1 MTGPGRTVARTAA
14 VLAALV
20 GIVLL
25 LTGVVRAGAAGDLVE
40 TTGGTAGL
48 AGVAAVTTSADVLD
62 AGASRVG
69 LRASATSADRTVF
82 IGVARA
88 DDVEAWLGDLG
99 RVEVLG
105 SGGDG
110 RDGTE
115 GVLDIARRDGAM
127 RAPDPADADIWVAS
141 ASGQGAAQLAW
152 RPADGRW
159 RAVVAGADAGD
170 LERVDVTWTRTAGTS
185 SAPAFIAVGLLLLVA
200 GAVTLVV
207 LRRRT
212 GRVDDWSAD
221 YDYGD
226 GGGDDDDPSG
236 GGPAGSGD
244 PEHAPA
250 TTSSSPRIH
259 GRRRAG
265 TPPGSLSR
273 ALGFALVGALAVTGC
288 SGSGSDE
295 AQDRPPTPAAGA
307 GSSGRSTPGS
317 SAPAGPAVPVV
328 LVSQAEDVLDRVDAA
343 AAEVARSGRID
354 AFGAR
359 AVGPYRERLA
369 ADLKTRA
376 AATDATAATAA
387 RVVTGMSR
395 DRLIVT
401 SQSGWPRFFVVAGA
415 APGLPTPVVR
425 VLRSDSARTPYG
437 VWGEPVLLPGAT
449 LPEVAPA
456 ADGAAALP
464 AGAAGLVASPQ
475 DVAPGYADT
484 LTKGTSSPSARL
496 FAPDE
501 FRRQVTTRLDADR
514 AGVTAVGTVASKHVV
529 RPDGVLAFRTADGGA
544 VVVASIEQTYT
555 VTVRPGAGTVRV
567 DRALAALGGR
577 TSYSKALTRTSV
589 QVVVFSVPAS
599 GGGPVRVI
607 AASKGD
613 VAVKGS

>member
-48 AGVAAVTTSADVLD
+48 TGVAAVTTSADVLD
-62 AGASRVG
+62 SGAIRVG

-115 GVLDIARRDGAM
+115 GALDIARRDGAT

-141 ASGQGAAQLAW
+141 ASGQGAARLAW

-159 RAVVAGADAGD
+159 RAVVVVAGADAGD

-226 GGGDDDDPSG
+226 GRGDDDDPSG

-244 PEHAPA
+244 PQIASSASPTAPA
-250 TTSSSPRIH
+250 SAR
-259 GRRRAG
+259 
-265 TPPGSLSR
+265 
-273 ALGFALVGALAVTGC
+273 VTG
-288 SGSGSDE
+288 
-295 AQDRPPTPAAGA
+295 R
-307 GSSGRSTPGS
+307 S
-317 SAPAGPAVPVV
+317 SASNAW
-328 LVSQAEDVLDRVDAA
+328 
-343 AAEVARSGRID
+343 RI
-354 AFGAR
+354 
-359 AVGPYRERLA
+359 
-369 ADLKTRA
+369 
-376 AATDATAATAA
+376 
-387 RVVTGMSR
+387 
-395 DRLIVT
+395 
-401 SQSGWPRFFVVAGA
+401 
-415 APGLPTPVVR
+415 
-425 VLRSDSARTPYG
+425 
-437 VWGEPVLLPGAT
+437 
-449 LPEVAPA
+449 
-456 ADGAAALP
+456 
-464 AGAAGLVASPQ
+464 SP
-475 DVAPGYADT
+475 
-484 LTKGTSSPSARL
+484 
-496 FAPDE
+496 
-501 FRRQVTTRLDADR
+501 
-514 AGVTAVGTVASKHVV
+514 ASK
-529 RPDGVLAFRTADGGA
+529 
-544 VVVASIEQTYT
+544 
-555 VTVRPGAGTVRV
+555 
-567 DRALAALGGR
+567 
-577 TSYSKALTRTSV
+577 
-589 QVVVFSVPAS
+589 S
-599 GGGPVRVI
+599 G
-607 AASKGD
+607 
-613 VAVKGS
+613 

>member
-115 GVLDIARRDGAM
+115 GALDIARRDGAT
-127 RAPDPADADIWVAS
+127 RAPEPADADIWVAS

-159 RAVVAGADAGD
+159 RAVVVAGADAGD
-170 LERVDVTWTRTAGTS
+170 LERVEVTWTRTAGTS
-185 SAPAFIAVGLLLLVA
+185 WAPTLIAVGLLLLVA

-226 GGGDDDDPSG
+226 GDDDDPAGG

-250 TTSSSPRIH
+250 TTSSPPRIH

-273 ALGFALVGALAVTGC
+273 ALGFALVGTLAVTGC

-295 AQDRPPTPAAGA
+295 AQDRPPTPTAGA

-317 SAPAGPAVPVV
+317 SAPTGPAVPVV
-328 LVSQAEDVLDRVDAA
+328 LVSQAEEVLDKVDAA
-343 AAEVARSGRID
+343 AAEVARSGRIE

-376 AATDATAATAA
+376 AADATAAAA
-387 RVVTGMSR
+387 AQVVTGMSR

-456 ADGAAALP
+456 TDGAAALP
-464 AGAAGLVASPQ
+464 AGSAGLVASPQ
-475 DVAPGYADT
+475 DVATGYADT

-514 AGVTAVGTVASKHVV
+514 AGVAAVGTVVSKHVV